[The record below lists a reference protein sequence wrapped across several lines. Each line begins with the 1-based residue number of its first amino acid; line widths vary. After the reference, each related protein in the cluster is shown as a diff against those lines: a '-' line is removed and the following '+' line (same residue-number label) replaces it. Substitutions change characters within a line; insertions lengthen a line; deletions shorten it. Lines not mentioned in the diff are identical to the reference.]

1 MYIFRNHYTR
11 ENPSIIIIIIMTRE
25 WHLQLILLKT
35 EILKY
40 SSLFGLHT
48 TARTKLIKLT
58 MLTESLIIDCW
69 TEYPAESYKY
79 YKLPTIVSRK
89 VSEGKNNH

>member
-25 WHLQLILLKT
+25 WHLQLILSNQNWNFEVFFLIWIAHDSPYKAYKT
-35 EILKY
+35 M
-40 SSLFGLHT
+40 
-48 TARTKLIKLT
+48 T

-89 VSEGKNNH
+89 VSEGKK